1 MKQMFV
7 ISARSSADEEMTPI
21 AIVEQNTLDV
31 IDTIVAEYLINLGYR
46 RSTEGQWFT
55 EIIDSLWWD
64 DVYDDSDGDSQ
75 IRMVIS
81 VVDVY

>member
-7 ISARSSADEEMTPI
+7 FSARSSADEEMTPI
-21 AIVEQNTLDV
+21 AIVEQNTFDV
-31 IDTIVAEYLINLGYR
+31 IDTIVTVYLTDLGYSR
-46 RSTEGQWFT
+46 ATERQWFT
-55 EIIDSLWWD
+55 EIIDNLWWN

-81 VVDVY
+81 EVDVY

>member
-7 ISARSSADEEMTPI
+7 FSARSSADEEMTPI

-31 IDTIVAEYLINLGYR
+31 IDTIVAGYLINLGYSR
-46 RSTEGQWFT
+46 ATEGQWFT
-55 EIIDSLWWD
+55 EIIDSLWWA

>member
-21 AIVEQNTLDV
+21 AIVEENTLNV
-31 IDTIVAEYLINLGYR
+31 IDTIVAAYLTNLGYDR
-46 RSTEGQWFT
+46 TTEGQWFV
-55 EIIDSLWWD
+55 EVIDSLWWD

-81 VVDVY
+81 VVNVY